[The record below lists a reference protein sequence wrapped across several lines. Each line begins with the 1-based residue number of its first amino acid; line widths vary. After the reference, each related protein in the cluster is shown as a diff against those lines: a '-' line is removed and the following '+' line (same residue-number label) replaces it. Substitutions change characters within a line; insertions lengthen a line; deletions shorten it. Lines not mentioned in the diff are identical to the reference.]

1 MEKINEFVFK
11 KVDEMSGRELFCVER
26 LRINSFVVE
35 QKITLPE
42 LDDTDLVATQV
53 YLLNDDQTCALATC
67 RVFKKGGKWM
77 FGRVAVDKD
86 TRGQHLGAQ
95 MMKSVHQFLI
105 NQGADRVYCHAQMQ
119 AKPFYDY
126 LGYETE
132 GDIFDE
138 GGVKHVMMYYKLKK

>member
-1 MEKINEFVFK
+1 
-11 KVDEMSGRELFCVER
+11 
-26 LRINSFVVE
+26 
-35 QKITLPE
+35 
-42 LDDTDLVATQV
+42 
-53 YLLNDDQTCALATC
+53 
-67 RVFKKGGKWM
+67 
-77 FGRVAVDKD
+77 
-86 TRGQHLGAQ
+86 

-126 LGYETE
+126 LGYGTE